1 MMHLQQRLD
10 LKFTTVEDEINPRR
24 IKFLHQLSSSGKLRY
39 KRYDGS
45 PLRYAGGKSRAVGL
59 ILEKIPS
66 NIKRLVTPFLGGG
79 SVEVACALEL
89 GMEVQGYDI
98 FDVLCNYWQV
108 QLAKPE
114 ELATSL
120 AKYNATRETFAE
132 AKARLQ
138 GHWREETCLPAMLL
152 ASDFYFTFN
161 TSYGPQFLG
170 WPSSVYMD
178 DTRWNKMLTK
188 VRNFK
193 TTNLSVQA
201 ASFEQILPQHRD
213 DFLYCDPPYYLDEGK
228 MFIGIYPQ
236 RNFPVHHEGFDHA
249 RLRDELHSHRGGF
262 LLSYNDCPIIR
273 EWYSDFEITTPS
285 WQYSLG
291 QGETRIGANRR
302 RDNGSS
308 YVKQSHEL
316 LIYKAQP

>member
-1 MMHLQQRLD
+1 M
-10 LKFTTVEDEINPRR
+10 TTAVIENAHHRAA
-24 IKFLHQLSSSGKLRY
+24 FLRQLRSSGKLRY
-39 KRYDGS
+39 KRYGGS

-59 ILEKIPS
+59 ILEKIPP
-66 NIKRLVTPFLGGG
+66 NLRRLVAPFLGGG
-79 SVEVACALEL
+79 SVELACALEL
-89 GMEVQGYDI
+89 GIEVRGYDV

-108 QLAKPE
+108 QLTRPR
-114 ELATSL
+114 ELAARL
-120 AKYNATRETFAE
+120 AEYEPTRATFAE

-138 GHWREETCLPAMLL
+138 AHWREETSLPLLLL
-152 ASDFYFTFN
+152 ASDYYFTFN

-178 DTRWNKMLTK
+178 SRRWGKMVAK
-188 VRNFK
+188 VREFAAP
-193 TTNLSVQA
+193 NLCVSA

-228 MFIGIYPQ
+228 LFIGIYPQ
-236 RNFPVHHEGFDHA
+236 RNFPVHHAGFDHA
-249 RLRDELHSHRGGF
+249 RLRDELRAHRGGF

-273 EWYSDFEITTPS
+273 EWYADCEISTPS

-291 QGETRIGANRR
+291 QGETRIGANRQ

-308 YVKQSHEL
+308 HVKRSHEL
-316 LIYKAQP
+316 LIYRAPDKWPA